1 MLLRSG
7 NSSSLIVDS
16 LCDWARGRDAA
27 VACFYFDFA
36 AQKDQSLTNVLG
48 SLLKQ
53 IVGGLENIPAKVT
66 QAFREEGKGIGGRKL
81 GLGEVVEML
90 QDISSSRPTFICID
104 ALDEC
109 VAEYRGKL
117 LDSLGKI
124 LHKSPTTRV
133 FLAGRLHIRDE
144 VENHLAGRVVSVSVT
159 PTKDDIIQFLRARL
173 GEDTIRDAM
182 DKSLEEDIIKTIPEV
197 VSGM

>member
-7 NSSSLIVDS
+7 NASSLVVDS

-27 VACFYFDFA
+27 VTCFYFDFA
-36 AQKDQSLTNVLG
+36 AQKEQSLTNVLG

-53 IVGGLENIPAKVT
+53 IVSGLEKIPAKVV
-66 QAFREEGKGIGGRKL
+66 QAFRGEGKVIGGREL
-81 GLGEVVEML
+81 GLGEIVGML

-117 LDSLGKI
+117 LDSLAQV

-144 VENHLAGRVVSVSVT
+144 VEKHLDGRVVAVSIT
-159 PTKDDIIQFLRARL
+159 PTKDDIIQFLRARM
-173 GEDTIRDAM
+173 GEDTIPDAM
-182 DKSLEEDIIKTIPEV
+182 DKKLEEDIMETIPET
-197 VSGM
+197 VSEM